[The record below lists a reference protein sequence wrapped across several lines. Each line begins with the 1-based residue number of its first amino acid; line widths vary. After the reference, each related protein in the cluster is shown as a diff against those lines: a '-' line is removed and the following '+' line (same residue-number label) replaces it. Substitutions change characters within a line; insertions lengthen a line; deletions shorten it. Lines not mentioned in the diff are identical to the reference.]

1 VAEAKGH
8 RSVVRAH
15 RTLLR
20 LAAPVVLLA
29 LSGCTYAGIA
39 PTSRKVA
46 SLYNTIFTIA
56 AIVFAFVIVWLLLS
70 LVLFRR
76 KKGDTGQA
84 PQREGRALFVV
95 GFFLFGAVIVSA
107 LFPFG
112 ERTLAAVD
120 KIQKNTQVDL
130 TLEGFQWEWTAYYKD
145 EGLVISGK
153 TLTKPLVFAVPV
165 DTPIHVTLVSRDVM
179 HEFFVP
185 QLLFMRNAVPGHPNV
200 FTFTPDKIGT
210 YPGQC
215 AQFCGLWHSRMTF
228 EMKVLAPID
237 YQAWVTAQKN
247 AILKATCPAKSGS
260 VSITAHDIS
269 WNTNCLS
276 IVGGQTTT
284 ITVINNDPLIDHN
297 FAIYDGPDRKQRLFV
312 TGRFSGVATRTD
324 TLPSLPPGHYYFQCE
339 VHGPA
344 MSGVFIVN
352 PPGSSG

>member
-1 VAEAKGH
+1 MAEAREH
-8 RSVVRAH
+8 PSVVRAH

-20 LAAPVVLLA
+20 LAAPFCLLA

-39 PTSRKVA
+39 PTSRKVHD
-46 SLYNTIFTIA
+46 LYNTIFVLA
-56 AIVFAFVIVWLLLS
+56 AFVFGFVILWMLLA

-76 KKGDTGQA
+76 RKGDTGQP
-84 PQREGRALFVV
+84 PQTHGRALIVV
-95 GFFLFGAVIVSA
+95 GFFLFGTVIVSA

-120 KIQKNTQVDL
+120 KIQKNTQVNL
-130 TLEGFQWEWTAYYKD
+130 TLEGFQWEWTAYYKA

-153 TLTKPLVFAVPV
+153 TLTKPLVFALPV

-185 QLLFMRNAVPGHPNV
+185 QLLFMRNAIPGHPNV

-210 YPGQC
+210 YRGQC

-228 EMKVLAPID
+228 TMKVLAPVD
-237 YQAWVTAQKN
+237 YAAWVKAEKE
-247 AILKATCPAKSGS
+247 AILKLSCPAKSGS
-260 VSITAHDIS
+260 VSITAHNIQ
-269 WNTNCLS
+269 WNTNCLA

-284 ITVINNDPLIDHN
+284 ITVINDDPQIDHN

-312 TGRFSGVATRTD
+312 TGRFSGVSTRTD
-324 TLPSLPPGHYYFQCE
+324 TLPSLPPGKYYFQCE
-339 VHGPA
+339 VHGPS

-352 PPGSSG
+352 PPGS